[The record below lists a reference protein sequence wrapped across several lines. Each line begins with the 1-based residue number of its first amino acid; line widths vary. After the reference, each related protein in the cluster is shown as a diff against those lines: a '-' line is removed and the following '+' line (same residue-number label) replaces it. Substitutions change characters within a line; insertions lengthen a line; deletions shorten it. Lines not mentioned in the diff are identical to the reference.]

1 MNEPDSLQGLAKAVL
16 DKQQLSSRQIADKAR
31 RAGRRLSYTT
41 LNSLAAGT
49 YRSTPTPDTVR
60 TLAWLAGVS
69 ESVAFH
75 AAGLP
80 VPGPPLADELP
91 PGSDNLSPKSRAAVI
106 QMLRVLIDLES
117 NHDEHTEHEE
127 QPDARERE
135 EPDGAAPARGG
146 GARGGDAGAGQ
157 KTTVTAGAPD
167 VLDGVRPAD
176 LDLAAHP
183 NFELTRDRQDR
194 EWGDIGEENQDHEGE
209 PYV

>member
-135 EPDGAAPARGG
+135 EPDGSAPARGG

-157 KTTVTAGAPD
+157 KTAQEAAEE
-167 VLDGVRPAD
+167 LRPED

-183 NFELTRDRQDR
+183 PMPMMRDRIDA
-194 EWGDIGEENQDHEGE
+194 ELDASGEESQVHDGHGA
-209 PYV
+209 